1 MQTSLLDFYSYTRF
15 YQLQNDLEGKTNN
28 VSISNPKGKEI
39 YSYLE
44 DIIKKSEEKNLYEK
58 YAISINLIMNK
69 DQMELNKD
77 LSEEMYMSL
86 INWITIEKNNLEKNL
101 LLNKNL
107 NIYININI
115 FIGLLIN
122 IINLLE
128 TSNVTIN
135 YLIKNKFIQKLNS
148 IYTFLKSYLIPNFI
162 NINPTYKDISL
173 KFITKKFE
181 KILSKWKKQKDCYE
195 LSQKIYDF
203 FGKKKSSFLGKK
215 KLRDNSSDEEFNNST
230 MESVETFAK
239 DKNDKKV
246 KFDME
251 QNEIYYYNQN
261 EKISKTD

>member
-1 MQTSLLDFYSYTRF
+1 MEFIRAL
-15 YQLQNDLEGKTNN
+15 
-28 VSISNPKGKEI
+28 IKE
-39 YSYLE
+39 
-44 DIIKKSEEKNLYEK
+44 K
-58 YAISINLIMNK
+58 
-69 DQMELNKD
+69 Q
-77 LSEEMYMSL
+77 
-86 INWITIEKNNLEKNL
+86 NLEKKIFI
-101 LLNKNL
+101 LNNNL
-107 NIYININI
+107 NIIYININI

>member
-1 MQTSLLDFYSYTRF
+1 MQTSLLDYYSYSRF
-15 YQLQNDLEGKTNN
+15 YQLQKVLEEKVNDINLTNP
-28 VSISNPKGKEI
+28 IGKELN
-39 YSYLE
+39 SYFE

-58 YAISINLIMNK
+58 YATSINLIMNK
-69 DQMELNKD
+69 DKIELNKD
-77 LSEEMYMSL
+77 AFEEMNMSL
-86 INWITIEKNNLEKNL
+86 INWLIIEKNNLEKIL
-101 LLNKNL
+101 VLNNNL

-122 IINLLE
+122 IINFLE
-128 TSNVTIN
+128 TSNLTIN

-215 KLRDNSSDEEFNNST
+215 S
-230 MESVETFAK
+230 
-239 DKNDKKV
+239 
-246 KFDME
+246 
-251 QNEIYYYNQN
+251 
-261 EKISKTD
+261 